1 MEVLG
6 ATASADL
13 SSPAMAA
20 SAQMLRSHCL
30 MISLFLGAERG
41 MLMILGFGGGWRG
54 GRWIVDDTCH
64 DLQFPEYRGDFRG
77 LMCVIEGRAFDRSK
91 PDGWV
96 YQMIKLSKARR
107 SLVRR

>member
-41 MLMILGFGGGWRG
+41 MLMILGFGGGRRG
-54 GRWIVDDTCH
+54 GRWVVDDTCR
-64 DLQFPEYRGDFRG
+64 DLQFLEYCCDFRG
-77 LMCVIEGRAFDRSK
+77 PMCVFEGRAVDRSK
-91 PDGWV
+91 LGGWV
-96 YQMIKLSKARR
+96 YQMINLSNARR
-107 SLVRR
+107 SLVWR